1 MLAKPKK
8 KRLGSQLL
16 NILAKSIVSAHGE
29 TGKVAIVV
37 LSTANVFYERC
48 GFSSIE
54 SLSSHSNAISVRHR
68 YPPLSDCIRDFP
80 MCTLP
85 VQLRDTTAMLRF
97 PQGEQ
102 VSSCL
107 DKSGLPSL
115 LGAFLFVQVTKEVK
129 KVLMVDEILKKHLQ
143 DPIYKTNEVYI
154 LGLVTEDLN
163 AQRDSL
169 DVLLCIDYDKVK
181 DGLRELKF
189 FLSHPWS
196 DQVRSMYLSLTLTLT
211 LTLTLLNPKG

>member
-1 MLAKPKK
+1 MLAKPQKN
-8 KRLGSQLL
+8 RLGSQLL

-107 DKSGLPSL
+107 DKSVSPSL

-129 KVLMVDEILKKHLQ
+129 KVLMVDKILKDQLQ
-143 DPIYKTNEVYI
+143 NPIFKGNEVYI
-154 LGLVTEDLN
+154 LSLVTEDLAHN
-163 AQRDSL
+163 GSL

-181 DGLRELKF
+181 DGLSELKL
-189 FLSHPWS
+189 FLSHGVDKYVGCIYP
-196 DQVRSMYLSLTLTLT
+196 
-211 LTLTLLNPKG
+211 